1 MSTWKGPSIGTR
13 GPAPA
18 IPDGKA
24 SEQSTL
30 SPELES
36 WILPDPAR
44 LMVDAVASF
53 CGVPKTMPMV
63 AALCAAAT
71 VVQGKVSV
79 EMAPGVAQP
88 LTLWWALL
96 ARTGGRK
103 STVLNYMKQPLLDM
117 QAAEERRIAPDI
129 IEKSNERSRLEAQI
143 QRMRRTAK
151 AHKYTEGAQEH
162 MQQLRELED
171 ELTKCQVPKAFQWL
185 HDNINTPMLGLIL
198 EHNLESEDRC
208 ARATIWGEEGT
219 FWSNLLGRHT
229 GAVMSETLNQ
239 GYSGSGLDSTRKLE
253 GTRGLIKIH
262 LDNIYMTLCVWAQPH
277 YRELLRNQTLA
288 DNGFTG
294 RLMVSECA
302 VGRKPKLGSV
312 QPPSQEILDGYAA
325 WLRGLA
331 AIPAG
336 TVYTFSDAGQALLR
350 AHVEETED
358 YVMSNGDAQGWAG
371 RSAERVA
378 RIAAL
383 CLLSESVVSP
393 VRAVRAVRAVGP
405 ASPPH
410 EGIIIKYLI
419 SSIYFPY
426 LRAAQVQE
434 PAVACP
440 ARDASDTLTAL
451 TAAGIRV
458 GDLVTTR
465 QVCRLK
471 TWRTDRA
478 LSACYELVEMGALE
492 PTDAPTRRGDRTL
505 KEVFRVQRLTV
516 DVRPSPGL
524 RVVPPTDDD
533 PERAAIQDESD

>member
-1 MSTWKGPSIGTR
+1 MSTWKGPSIGPR
-13 GPAPA
+13 GPVPA

-24 SEQSTL
+24 SEQTTM

-36 WILPDPAR
+36 WILPEPAR
-44 LMVDAVASF
+44 RMVDAMASF

-79 EMAPGVAQP
+79 ELAPGVVQP
-88 LTLWWALL
+88 LTLWWTVL

-103 STVLNYMKQPLLDM
+103 STVLNFMKQPILDM
-117 QAAEERRIAPDI
+117 QAAEERRIAPDT

-162 MQQLRELED
+162 MQQLRELEN

-208 ARATIWGEEGT
+208 ARVTIWGEEGT

-312 QPPSQEILDGYAA
+312 KPPSQEILDGYSA

-336 TVYTFSDAGQALLR
+336 TVFTFSDAGQALLR

-358 YVMSNGDAQGWAG
+358 YVMANGDAQGWAG

-383 CLLSESVVSP
+383 CLLDCCQSCQMSE
-393 VRAVRAVRAVGP
+393 RVGP
-405 ASPPH
+405 TSPPH

-419 SSIYFPY
+419 SSIYIPY

-434 PAVACP
+434 PAVASP

-451 TAAGIRV
+451 TGAGIRV
-458 GDLVTTR
+458 GDMVTTR
-465 QVCRLK
+465 QLCRLK
-471 TWRTDRA
+471 TWRLDRVIA
-478 LSACYELVEMGALE
+478 ACYELVELGALE
-492 PTDAPTRRGDRTL
+492 PTDMPTRRGDRTL
-505 KEVFRVQRLTV
+505 KEAFRVQRLTIEE
-516 DVRPSPGL
+516 RPAPDL
-524 RVVPPTDDD
+524 RVVADADYD
-533 PERAAIQDESD
+533 PERSAIQEEK